1 MTYDFDFPSMF
12 FRFFGPGGG
21 FDENLPR
28 AISAGL
34 NIYETKGELVVEAP
48 VPGVKKNEVTVE
60 VAEGT
65 VKIDAVHAEAEDDK
79 KEKQAIYRAQRM
91 SEFHYSASL
100 PKEVKED
107 EAKAKLE
114 DGVLKV
120 RIPLKAEARTK
131 KPTIAIEGE

>member
-12 FRFFGPGGG
+12 FRFFGPGN
-21 FDENLPR
+21 FEENIPR
-28 AISAGL
+28 MASAGL
-34 NIYETKGELVVEAP
+34 NIYEVKGELVVEAP
-48 VPGVKKNEVTVE
+48 VPGVKKSEVTVE

-65 VKIDAVHAEAEDDK
+65 VKIDAIHAETEEDK

-120 RIPLKAEARTK
+120 QIPLRAEARTK